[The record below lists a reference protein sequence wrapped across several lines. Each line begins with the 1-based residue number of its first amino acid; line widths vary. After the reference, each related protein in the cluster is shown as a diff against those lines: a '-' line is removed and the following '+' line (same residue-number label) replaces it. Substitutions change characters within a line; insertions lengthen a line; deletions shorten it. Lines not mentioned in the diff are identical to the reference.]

1 MGEHPISKELR
12 YMRICLV
19 ILILV
24 LIFFNKESVI
34 EVSTNH
40 DTTPISVQNDQT
52 SNMTQI
58 AENTF
63 ALQESNPD
71 SGDRHTIKIFKYN
84 PDTNKITLVK
94 EFNTENS
101 STYEYQLN
109 KAE

>member
-12 YMRICLV
+12 YMRICFV
-19 ILILV
+19 ILLVV
-24 LIFFNKESVI
+24 LIFFNKERVI

-40 DTTPISVQNDQT
+40 DSSSGNLPT

-63 ALQESNPD
+63 ALQENDPE
-71 SGDRHTIKIFKYN
+71 SGDRHTIKIFKYDS
-84 PDTNKITLVK
+84 DTNKITLVK

-109 KAE
+109 KPE

>member
-12 YMRICLV
+12 YMRICLT

-24 LIFFNKESVI
+24 LIFFNKERVI

-40 DTTPISVQNDQT
+40 DTTPVDIQT

-63 ALQESNPD
+63 ALQESNPS

-94 EFNTENS
+94 EFNTENPES
-101 STYEYQLN
+101 YEYQLN

>member
-24 LIFFNKESVI
+24 LIFFNKERVI

-40 DTTPISVQNDQT
+40 DPPRVDIPT

-63 ALQESNPD
+63 ALQEHNPATD
-71 SGDRHTIKIFKYN
+71 DRHTIKIFKYN

-94 EFNTENS
+94 EFNTENPKS
-101 STYEYQLN
+101 YEYQLN

>member
-12 YMRICLV
+12 YMRICFV

-24 LIFFNKESVI
+24 LIFFNKERVI

-40 DTTPISVQNDQT
+40 DTTPVDIQT

-63 ALQESNPD
+63 ALKEHDPA
-71 SGDRHTIKIFKYN
+71 SGDRHTIKIFKYD
-84 PDTNKITLVK
+84 PGTNKIILVK

-109 KAE
+109 KPE

>member
-24 LIFFNKESVI
+24 LIFFDRGKIVEI
-34 EVSTNH
+34 STNH
-40 DTTPISVQNDQT
+40 DSSPVNIPT

-63 ALQESNPD
+63 ALQENDPE
-71 SGDRHTIKIFKYN
+71 SGDKHTIKIFKYN
-84 PDTNKITLVK
+84 PETNTVTLVK